1 MSLSD
6 VVRKSS
12 AASGRTGRYI
22 DLMVEMGQ
30 TDAQCIKN
38 PKRRKG
44 NCVEDLCVLPRICIF
59 MCSPR
64 VCMQMNEPVFLK
76 GKSSLFS
83 IGDGRAYW
91 QVGDVP
97 PCGGELWS
105 SDVWWEDLM
114 KAVRRNRLFSYRW
127 FESWYLCR
135 VLWQE
140 EKKHTYVY
148 QSFWWWTTEWLTPLP
163 VGSLADLLN
172 RNSWSFCFTSLLA
185 TAPVRP
191 KGGKQKGLR
200 LP

>member
-1 MSLSD
+1 MSLESHQRPQEEP
-6 VVRKSS
+6 VGILTSWLKWVRPRLSVLNTQS
-12 AASGRTGRYI
+12 
-22 DLMVEMGQ
+22 VEREIVSEKIYACFQ
-30 TDAQCIKN
+30 
-38 PKRRKG
+38 
-44 NCVEDLCVLPRICIF
+44 RICIF
-59 MCSPR
+59 MCSPS

-97 PCGGELWS
+97 PCGGEPWS

-135 VLWQE
+135 VLWRE